1 MFFVKAS
8 SILLFLTLVLIFI
21 NIFGKRYH
29 LHLEIQRKLLHIALG
44 FVSLSFPFVFDA
56 TSEVA
61 LLMIIA
67 LLVLLL
73 LRYIPVLRR
82 TLGESIYGVNR
93 SWFGGGL
100 FVISIL
106 ALCFLAHDNYILY
119 SGSLLTITF
128 ADSFAAIVGAVYG
141 KKYYTILGSNKSIE
155 GTGTFFVT
163 AFVSIFLLLM
173 FVTSHSPIFI
183 SMVSIIVAI
192 LSTATEFFSG
202 RDLDNLTVPA
212 ATFLVLQ
219 SLL

>member
-1 MFFVKAS
+1 M
-8 SILLFLTLVLIFI
+8 
-21 NIFGKRYH
+21 
-29 LHLEIQRKLLHIALG
+29 
-44 FVSLSFPFVFDA
+44 SLSFPFVFDA

-141 KKYYTILGSNKSIE
+141 KNTIQYWEVIKALRGL
-155 GTGTFFVT
+155 
-163 AFVSIFLLLM
+163 APFL
-173 FVTSHSPIFI
+173 
-183 SMVSIIVAI
+183 
-192 LSTATEFFSG
+192 
-202 RDLDNLTVPA
+202 
-212 ATFLVLQ
+212 
-219 SLL
+219 